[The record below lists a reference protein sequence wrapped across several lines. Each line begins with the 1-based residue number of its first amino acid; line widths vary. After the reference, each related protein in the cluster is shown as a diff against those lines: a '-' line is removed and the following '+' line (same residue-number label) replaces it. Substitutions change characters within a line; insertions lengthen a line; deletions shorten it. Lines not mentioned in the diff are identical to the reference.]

1 MKFLELCNK
10 FMFTRRLNIFDM
22 ATIILISNLITQYSW
37 WYAVLYIP
45 TILFSTFMEIK
56 LGFNYG
62 ENHGATTMV

>member
-62 ENHGATTMV
+62 ENHGTTTMV

>member
-1 MKFLELCNK
+1 MKFLESCNK

-22 ATIILISNLITQYSW
+22 ATIILISHLINQYSW